1 MPALAP
7 VIITVCLTGPGAT
20 ARSFRSAMLAGYP
33 LRGAVIADPLSSRQ
47 VEPVEVADEL
57 LPGVVAG
64 VDLRDRPQLGVVAED
79 QVHPAAGPLDRAG
92 GRVPALEGVRV
103 LRGRLPRRAHVE
115 QVDEEVIGQDAGP
128 GGEDAER

>member
-47 VEPVEVADEL
+47 VEPVEVHHLDPRPDEVADEL

-92 GRVPALEGVRV
+92 GR
-103 LRGRLPRRAHVE
+103 LPRRAHVE